1 MRNYKEEFE
10 NRVAFI
16 KALLKESGASGVI
29 YGNSGGKDCTLA
41 AILCKAA
48 CDNTVGVI
56 MPCTSKRN
64 YGLDMEDAKKLADAY
79 GIETRIADI
88 TPVKEA
94 LVKSALGATEKISK
108 SSDVNIAPRLRMTML
123 YTIAASENRLVVGT
137 GNRSEM
143 FVGYF
148 TKWGDGGCDFNPI
161 SDLTV
166 TEVYEFLSYLKAP
179 DFILTKAPSAGL
191 FDGQTDEAD
200 MGVSYSEIDAYIN
213 GRDIGD
219 EKAEAIARM
228 HSRSAHKRKPIARY
242 KENND
247 G

>member
-10 NRVAFI
+10 NRVEFI
-16 KALLKESGASGVI
+16 KKLVKESGASGIV

-48 CDNTVGVI
+48 CDNTVGII

-64 YGLDMEDAKKLADAY
+64 YGLDMDDAKVLADAY
-79 GIETRIADI
+79 GIETRVADLS
-88 TPVKEA
+88 PVKDA
-94 LVKSALGATEKISK
+94 LVKSALEATAEITKA
-108 SSDVNIAPRLRMTML
+108 SDVNIAPRLRMTVL
-123 YTIAASENRLVVGT
+123 YTVAASENRLVVGT

-143 FVGYF
+143 YVGYF

-166 TEVYEFLSYLKAP
+166 TDVYEFLEYLKAP
-179 DFILTKAPSAGL
+179 EFILKKAPSAGL
-191 FDGQTDEAD
+191 FDGQTDEND
-200 MGVSYSEIDAYIN
+200 MGVSYAEIDAHI
-213 GRDIGD
+213 RKEPISE
-219 EKAEAIARM
+219 EKAAIIERM
-228 HSRSAHKRKPIARY
+228 HKRSAHKRAPIARF

-247 G
+247 D